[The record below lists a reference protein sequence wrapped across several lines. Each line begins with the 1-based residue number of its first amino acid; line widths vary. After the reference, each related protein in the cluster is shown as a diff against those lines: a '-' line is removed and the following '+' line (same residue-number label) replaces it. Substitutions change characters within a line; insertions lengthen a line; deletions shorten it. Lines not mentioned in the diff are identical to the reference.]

1 MQHVRFI
8 ADFDYTWPSRAVT
21 AFKAGYEGPVKR
33 CVSRAAIAAGKAELV
48 LRDNTAPQE

>member
-1 MQHVRFI
+1 MQHVRFL

-33 CVSRAAIAAGKAELV
+33 CVSRAAIAAGKAEFV
-48 LRDNTAPQE
+48 SRDNAPAQG